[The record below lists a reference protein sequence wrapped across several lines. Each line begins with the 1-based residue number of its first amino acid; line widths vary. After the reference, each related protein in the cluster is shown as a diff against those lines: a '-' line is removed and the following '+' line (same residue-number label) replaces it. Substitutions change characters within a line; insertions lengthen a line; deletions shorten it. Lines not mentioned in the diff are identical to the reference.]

1 MNIATRVLLE
11 LQETTLL
18 AARAARGLF
27 KRPRYIP
34 ESIAQMDAIGVGS
47 LTIIILTGFF
57 TGGVLTLQ
65 TYPTLKYYGAQGQTG
80 YLVALSLIR
89 ELGPVLTALMVT
101 GRVGSAIAAEL
112 GSMSVSQQID
122 AMRALGTD
130 PVRKLVTPR
139 IIALLITLPLL
150 TVIGDVVGIVGGWS
164 VAGGLYGMSSDMFF
178 SSVRDGISTDDII
191 GGIIKPMVF
200 MASTDIEI
208 NPTTLPPSYD
218 GQVSED
224 AAESTFAEVDD
235 RERAIPAIEF
245 RDVHLSFD
253 ERKVLNGL
261 TFKVMKGETKIILGG
276 SGCGKSTTIKLVL
289 GLLKPDSGQILV
301 DGEDI
306 TNYTELEMMRVR
318 KKIGMVFQEGA
329 LFDSLSVY
337 DNVAFRLHEQG
348 VPEEE
353 VEPEVRRMLRFV
365 NLEDAIDK
373 MPIELS
379 GGMRRRVGIA
389 RALVGDPKI
398 VMFDEPTAGLDP
410 PTARTICELA
420 MKLRDLEDVSS
431 IFVTH
436 EMNNLEY
443 LSSEYAVVNDAGDV
457 VFELEGERLC
467 LINTKVLMLRDGQP
481 IFSGTDEALKKAEDP
496 YIQKFLRGH

>member
-1 MNIATRVLLE
+1 M
-11 LQETTLL
+11 
-18 AARAARGLF
+18 
-27 KRPRYIP
+27 P
-34 ESIAQMDAIGVGS
+34 GV
-47 LTIIILTGFF
+47 ID
-57 TGGVLTLQ
+57 
-65 TYPTLKYYGAQGQTG
+65 
-80 YLVALSLIR
+80 
-89 ELGPVLTALMVT
+89 
-101 GRVGSAIAAEL
+101 GRVSENAA
-112 GSMSVSQQID
+112 D
-122 AMRALGTD
+122 
-130 PVRKLVTPR
+130 
-139 IIALLITLPLL
+139 
-150 TVIGDVVGIVGGWS
+150 
-164 VAGGLYGMSSDMFF
+164 
-178 SSVRDGISTDDII
+178 
-191 GGIIKPMVF
+191 
-200 MASTDIEI
+200 
-208 NPTTLPPSYD
+208 
-218 GQVSED
+218 
-224 AAESTFAEVDD
+224 STFAEVDD
-235 RERAIPAIEF
+235 KDRAIPAIEF
-245 RDVHLSFD
+245 RDVHLGFAD
-253 ERKVLNGL
+253 RKVLDGL
-261 TFKVMKGETKIILGG
+261 SFKVMKGETKIILGG

-306 TNYTELEMMRVR
+306 TDYDEGQMMVVR
-318 KKIGMVFQEGA
+318 KKIGMIFQEGA

-436 EMNNLEY
+436 EMNNLDY
-443 LSSEYAVVNDAGDV
+443 LSSEYAVVNEAGEV
-457 VFELEGERLC
+457 VFEREGERLC
-467 LINTKVLMLRDGQP
+467 LINTKVLMMREGRV
-481 IFSGTDEALKKAEDP
+481 IFSGTDETLRKAEDP
-496 YIQKFLRGH
+496 YINKFLRGH

>member
-1 MNIATRVLLE
+1 MATPDYNIHDSATP
-11 LQETTLL
+11 
-18 AARAARGLF
+18 AA
-27 KRPRYIP
+27 P
-34 ESIAQMDAIGVGS
+34 
-47 LTIIILTGFF
+47 
-57 TGGVLTLQ
+57 GGE
-65 TYPTLKYYGAQGQTG
+65 
-80 YLVALSLIR
+80 I
-89 ELGPVLTALMVT
+89 
-101 GRVGSAIAAEL
+101 
-112 GSMSVSQQID
+112 
-122 AMRALGTD
+122 
-130 PVRKLVTPR
+130 
-139 IIALLITLPLL
+139 
-150 TVIGDVVGIVGGWS
+150 
-164 VAGGLYGMSSDMFF
+164 SD
-178 SSVRDGISTDDII
+178 
-191 GGIIKPMVF
+191 
-200 MASTDIEI
+200 
-208 NPTTLPPSYD
+208 
-218 GQVSED
+218 D

-235 RERAIPAIEF
+235 LNRAIPAIEF
-245 RDVHLSFD
+245 RDVHLSFAD
-253 ERKVLNGL
+253 RNVLDGL
-261 TFKVMKGETKIILGG
+261 SFKVMKGETKLILGG

-289 GLLKPDSGQILV
+289 GLLKADSGQILV

-306 TNYTELEMMRVR
+306 TNYGEEDMMRVR

-373 MPIELS
+373 LPIELS

-436 EMNNLEY
+436 EMNNLHY
-443 LSSEYAVVNDAGDV
+443 LSSEYAVVNDEGDV
-457 VFELEGERLC
+457 IFEKEGERLC
-467 LINTKVLMLRDGQP
+467 LINTKVIMLREGQV
-481 IFSGTDEALKKAEDP
+481 IFSGTDESLNRADDK